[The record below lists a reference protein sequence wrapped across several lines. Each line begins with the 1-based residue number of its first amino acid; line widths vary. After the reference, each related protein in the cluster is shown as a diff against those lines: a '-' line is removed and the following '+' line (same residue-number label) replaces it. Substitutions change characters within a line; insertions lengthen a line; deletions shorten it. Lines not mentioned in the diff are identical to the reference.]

1 MKILQILP
9 TLNEGGVER
18 GCVDS
23 NREYVKLGHTS
34 VVMSAGG
41 RLVDQIITDGGE
53 HVTFDVASKNIFT
66 VFSRVRKMKKL
77 LQQIAPDVIH
87 ARSRVPAWLVWF
99 ANKTL
104 RIPFVTTVH
113 GFNSVNPYS
122 RVMTFG
128 DEVICASTFLID
140 HIKKHYHTRDE
151 VIHLIPRGIDLEYFN
166 SDTVDHEW
174 CETFVK
180 QHALEN
186 KKILVQVARVTG
198 WKDQAT
204 VIKAFLE
211 VRKTHDDL
219 KLLLVGGVD
228 TSREGYYAQLAK
240 IVESSPYKEDVI
252 FTGSQSHIKEIIS
265 LATLNISASTKP
277 ETFGRANVEGMVM
290 GAPLLA
296 SRIGA
301 AFDYIKEGET
311 GFFFECGSDGEL
323 AKLIDR
329 GLEYPF
335 DKEKITH
342 FAKVHFSL
350 QQMIEKTLHVYD
362 FALLR
367 VR

>member
-41 RLVDQIITDGGE
+41 RLVDQILADGGK
-53 HVTFDVASKNIFT
+53 HVTFDVASKNILT
-66 VFSRVRKMKKL
+66 VFARVFQMKKL
-77 LQQIAPDVIH
+77 LQEIAPDVIH

-104 RIPFVTTVH
+104 KIPFITTVH
-113 GFNSVNPYS
+113 GFNSVNAYS
-122 RVMTFG
+122 RVMTYG
-128 DEVICASTFLID
+128 DEVICASTFLIE

-166 SDTVDHEW
+166 GDTVDHEW

-180 QHALEN
+180 HYALEN
-186 KKILVQVARVTG
+186 KKLLVQVARVTG

-228 TSREGYYAQLAK
+228 TTREGYYTELLK
-240 IVESSPYKEDVI
+240 LVETSPYKEDVI
-252 FTGSQSHIKEIIS
+252 FTGSQSHIKEIFS

-290 GAPLLA
+290 GVPLLA

-301 AFDYIKEGET
+301 AFDYIREGET
-311 GFFFECGSDGEL
+311 GFFFECGDEKEL
-323 AKLIDR
+323 ATLIDNA
-329 GLEYPF
+329 LKYPF
-335 DKEKITH
+335 DKAQISS
-342 FAKVHFSL
+342 FAKTHFSL
-350 QQMIEKTLHVYD
+350 RQMIEKTVDVYTK
-362 FALLR
+362 LLSK
-367 VR
+367 VG